1 MTRNE
6 AIKEAGIETVE
17 AVDIESVDFTNRVTD
32 GTVDQG
38 YVEFSASVDFSK
50 NDDDCSL
57 IVYVLVDED
66 EVAEAGDDLGNV
78 DWDRAF
84 KSARYEI
91 I

>member
-1 MTRNE
+1 MTRDE
-6 AIKEAGIETVE
+6 ATKEAGIETVE
-17 AVDIESVDFTNRVTD
+17 AVDNEPVDFTSRVTE
-32 GTVDQG
+32 GSNDQG
-38 YVEFSASVDFSK
+38 CVEFSASVDFK
-50 NDDDCSL
+50 NDDDCRL

-84 KSARYEI
+84 ESARYEI